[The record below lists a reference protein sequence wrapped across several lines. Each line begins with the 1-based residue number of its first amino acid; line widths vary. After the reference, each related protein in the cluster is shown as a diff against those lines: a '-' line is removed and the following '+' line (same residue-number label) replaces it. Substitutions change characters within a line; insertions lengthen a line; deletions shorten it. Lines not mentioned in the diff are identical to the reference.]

1 MICCDQCPPK
11 LIQQSRAPEYL
22 GVSRQTFMRHIR
34 PHLSKV
40 RGTGRVV
47 LYRRVDLDQWIEDS
61 VDGCERPKHEDQ
73 GDSSWEL
80 ARKRRA
86 CSSEETFG
94 TSTNKSGGKELERRL
109 EQAMK
114 GKQNES

>member
-1 MICCDQCPPK
+1 MNRAQPPV
-11 LIQQSRAPEYL
+11 LIQQCDAPAYL
-22 GVSRQTFMRHIR
+22 GVKRSTFMRHVKPKLTPTR
-34 PHLSKV
+34 LGGGV
-40 RGTGRVV
+40 FY
-47 LYRRVDLDQWIEDS
+47 LRVDLDQFFLES
-61 VDGCERPKHEDQ
+61 RGGCERPEHEDQ
-73 GDSSWEL
+73 GDSLWEL

-94 TSTNKSGGKELERRL
+94 ISTNKSGGKELERRL

>member
-1 MICCDQCPPK
+1 M
-11 LIQQSRAPEYL
+11 LIQQCRVPEYL
-22 GVSRQTFMRHIR
+22 GVSRQTFWRHIR
-34 PHLSKV
+34 PHLRKIK
-40 RGTGRVV
+40 GLGRTVF
-47 LYRRVDLDQWIEDS
+47 YSRVDLDEWFEDS
-61 VDGCERPKHEDQ
+61 KGGCERPKHEDR

-94 TSTNKSGGKELERRL
+94 ISTNKSGGKELERRL